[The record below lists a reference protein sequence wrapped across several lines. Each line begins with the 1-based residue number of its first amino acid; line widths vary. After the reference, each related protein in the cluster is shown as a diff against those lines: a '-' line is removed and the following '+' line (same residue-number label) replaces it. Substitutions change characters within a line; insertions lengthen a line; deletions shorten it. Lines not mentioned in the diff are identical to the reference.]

1 MHEHLEKNYKLNI
14 TGSLMGAFVVAV
26 ANYLSTYL
34 KEIGGGDYHFA
45 MLSAMPAI
53 VAVIA
58 LIPGAMIID
67 STKNKLRTTLLI
79 CFGSRAFFLLYAL
92 VPFLP
97 RMIQPF
103 SLAALVGLRNAF
115 ESVWQIG
122 YQSLMADVFPKNEL
136 NEILGKRSKYNNILT
151 IGATFVLGTYLTLY
165 EKLPISSI
173 GLFQILF
180 IFTLAIGTWEIYQYS
195 RFKFEPAP
203 PVQGESF
210 GKKLMTALKEAK
222 NYPMYCR
229 YCATV
234 IVFYLGWQMAWP
246 LYNMYQLNVLNAN
259 AAWMGYFNIASQVTQ
274 VLTIGLWVKLSK
286 KIGSNFV
293 LAICMFL
300 MAISP
305 VVYAL
310 SGTLFILLLAQFVVG
325 LGTGGVNFLVFNE
338 LIYVAPEKNRT
349 LYMSLFTCLTQIT
362 SSFMPF
368 IGTFIKQTWSIYAAL
383 YISAAIRLIGAGI
396 FLWGCQVNKKL
407 MAKEKGNE

>member
-1 MHEHLEKNYKLNI
+1 MDNLSSNYRRNI
-14 TGSLMGAFVVAV
+14 AGSLMCAFVLAV
-26 ANYLSTYL
+26 ANYLATYL
-34 KEIGGGDYHFA
+34 KALGGGDYHFA
-45 MLSAMPAI
+45 MLNALPSM

-67 STKNKLRTTLLI
+67 STKNKLKTTLMI

-97 RMIQPF
+97 KMLRPF
-103 SLAALVGLRNAF
+103 SLAALVGLRNTF
-115 ESVWQIG
+115 ESVWLIG
-122 YQSLMADVFPKNEL
+122 YQSLMADVFPVDKL
-136 NEILGKRSKYNNILT
+136 NEVIGKRSKYNNILT
-151 IGATFVLGTYLTLY
+151 IGATFILGSYLTLY
-165 EKLPISSI
+165 EKLPISNV

-180 IFTLAIGTWEIYQYS
+180 VFTFAIGAWEIYQYS
-195 RFKFEPAP
+195 RFKFEPKP
-203 PVQGESF
+203 PATGESF
-210 GKKLMTALKEAK
+210 GKKLVGALKEAK

-246 LYNMYQLNVLNAN
+246 LYNMYQLNVLGAN
-259 AAWMGYFNIASQVTQ
+259 AAWVGYLQIAQQVTQ
-274 VLTIGLWVKLSK
+274 VLTIGLWVKLSE

-293 LAICMFL
+293 LAIGMFL

-310 SGTLFILLLAQFVVG
+310 SSTLPMLLAAQFVVG
-325 LGTGGVNFLVFNE
+325 AGTGGVVYLVFNE

-383 YISAAIRLIGAGI
+383 YISAAIRFIGALI
-396 FLWGCQVNKKL
+396 FLWGCQKNKKL
-407 MAKEKGNE
+407 MAKQKGEQ

>member
-1 MHEHLEKNYKLNI
+1 MHEHLDKNYKLNI

-34 KEIGGGDYHFA
+34 KAIGGGDYHFA

-67 STKNKLRTTLLI
+67 STKTKLKTTLLI

-122 YQSLMADVFPKNEL
+122 YQSLMADVFPKDKL

-151 IGATFVLGTYLTLY
+151 IGATFVLGAYLTLY
-165 EKLPISSI
+165 EKIPLTDIQ
-173 GLFQILF
+173 LFQILF
-180 IFTLAIGTWEIYQYS
+180 IFTLAIGTWEIWQYS

-203 PVQGESF
+203 PAVGESF
-210 GKKLMTALKEAK
+210 GKKLMTALREAK

-325 LGTGGVNFLVFNE
+325 LGTGGVIFLVFNE

-368 IGTFIKQTWSIYAAL
+368 VGTFIKQTWSIYAAL
-383 YISAAIRLIGAGI
+383 YLSAAIRLIGAGI

-407 MAKEKGNE
+407 MEKEQNK